1 MIRDREMVID
11 ALQSCKVDTVS
22 FTQAAIETSDPNLKQ
37 TLKQIRDQVENSHDQ
52 AFQIASQHG
61 WYEYPAPANPQEVQ
75 RLKNRFSTVGGP
87 VGVGQ
92 WGAGAYGVSQQ
103 PGVSGQFGQYSGQQ
117 FHPSHFGPQSGQQY
131 SPGQY
136 GAGSY
141 GTSGTPQSTLMS
153 QPTGQAGQS
162 GRNYGQ
168 QYPGSGSHY
177 GPSQYSPGQY
187 GAGSYGTS
195 GTPQSA
201 LMSQPTGQAGQ
212 SGRNYG
218 QQYPGSGSY
227 YSPSQYSPSQYSTG
241 QYGAGSY
248 GTSGTPQSTLM
259 SQPTGQA
266 GQSGRNYG
274 QQYPG
279 SGSQMGTTSQYG
291 GGQFGQQYPG
301 SGFQQ
306 SWNPASP
313 QSGGTYSPG
322 RTSI

>member
-177 GPSQYSPGQY
+177 
-187 GAGSYGTS
+187 
-195 GTPQSA
+195 
-201 LMSQPTGQAGQ
+201 
-212 SGRNYG
+212 
-218 QQYPGSGSY
+218 
-227 YSPSQYSPSQYSTG
+227 SPSHYSPSQYSTG